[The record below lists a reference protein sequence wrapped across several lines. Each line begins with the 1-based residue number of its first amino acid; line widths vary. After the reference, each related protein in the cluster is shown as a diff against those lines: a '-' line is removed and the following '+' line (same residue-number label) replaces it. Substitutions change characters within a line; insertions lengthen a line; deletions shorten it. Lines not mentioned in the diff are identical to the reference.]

1 MPVYN
6 QIKAMFVFLTV
17 PETQCIIYRPDLHN
31 SQASSKKLKK
41 YLMVE
46 INFLSMSKPK
56 IPSNMINVKVSRHI
70 RNMYNVQT
78 L

>member
-17 PETQCIIYRPDLHN
+17 AETQCIIYRPDLHN
-31 SQASSKKLKK
+31 SQASWKKLKK

-56 IPSNMINVKVSRHI
+56 IPSNMINVKVPWHI
-70 RNMYNVQT
+70 GSMSNLQT
-78 L
+78 I